1 MRRWRTRSAAS
12 IALLLGASCGK
23 RPAPSGPPPPS
34 AEPELRIGLSSAA
47 AYASLGG
54 PESGELFISELAT
67 GVAVGAIP
75 AGARWIVV
83 LDSVDPSRVRLVR
96 PGSPR
101 TAARRSE
108 EHT

>member
-1 MRRWRTRSAAS
+1 MRRWRTRAVAS

-34 AEPELRIGLSSAA
+34 AEPELRIGLSSGA

-75 AGARWIVV
+75 AGARRGGRRPP
-83 LDSVDPSRVRLVR
+83 LDP
-96 PGSPR
+96 PPR
-101 TAARRSE
+101 RARRGAAAPR
-108 EHT
+108 